1 MATIAPLDLTPV
13 PEPAQIGPLS
23 RVVIPA
29 PEAAFH
35 VGVTSDEPAGERVAD
50 NALPVEARPLIEDYP
65 IERCAAIT
73 ASIARRRAETAQIL
87 DENRLDPARWA
98 ELSQHWKEAI
108 TKETGRG
115 TRLLGAGMDTP
126 VLKALV
132 ANSSL
137 RCLTGFLLFFLAF
150 MVAFVWV
157 LASGWVKAGRR
168 GLQFRNGLRRHELE
182 WSQVEGIRYG
192 PGDAWAFVLVDSP
205 VERLPLMGIMRTDGP
220 RADDDVEQL
229 RRLAATY
236 AR

>member
-1 MATIAPLDLTPV
+1 MPDLNEDADWEFRAAP
-13 PEPAQIGPLS
+13 
-23 RVVIPA
+23 RVVRLHAIVWSVVLPG
-29 PEAAFH
+29 AALLGWF
-35 VGVTSDEPAGERVAD
+35 
-50 NALPVEARPLIEDYP
+50 ALPAEI
-65 IERCAAIT
+65 
-73 ASIARRRAETAQIL
+73 RAQF
-87 DENRLDPARWA
+87 
-98 ELSQHWKEAI
+98 
-108 TKETGRG
+108 TG
-115 TRLLGAGMDTP
+115 P
-126 VLKALV
+126 QV
-132 ANSSL
+132 A
-137 RCLTGFLLFFLAF
+137 TLLFFLAF